1 MFCPST
7 LYTIYLEEELL
18 LATEL
23 ARSDTARRT
32 GEERAGAGQPC
43 THKWS
48 EDPLWALEPE
58 IMGINFLFVQ
68 PEP

>member
-32 GEERAGAGQPC
+32 GEDRAGAGQPC
-43 THKWS
+43 RHKWS
-48 EDPLWALEPE
+48 EDPLYGL
-58 IMGINFLFVQ
+58 
-68 PEP
+68 

>member
-1 MFCPST
+1 MMTEHPVF
-7 LYTIYLEEELL
+7 IYLEEELL

-23 ARSDTARRT
+23 ALSDTARRT

-48 EDPLWALEPE
+48 EVPVYRL
-58 IMGINFLFVQ
+58 
-68 PEP
+68 

>member
-32 GEERAGAGQPC
+32 GEDRAGAGQPC
-43 THKWS
+43 RHKWL
-48 EDPLWALEPE
+48 EVPLYGL
-58 IMGINFLFVQ
+58 
-68 PEP
+68 

>member
-1 MFCPST
+1 M
-7 LYTIYLEEELL
+7 

-43 THKWS
+43 IDTWS
-48 EDPLWALEPE
+48 EVPLYEL
-58 IMGINFLFVQ
+58 
-68 PEP
+68 